1 MRKKIL
7 IAAAA
12 FAVWLPLIHP
22 FGPVR
27 HENDAGSNVSTEIKD
42 PRVRE
47 VLERVCGNCHSERT
61 KWPVYSY
68 LPLVFWALERD
79 VAEGR
84 RHVDFSQWEQY
95 SPDRKRDLLARI
107 GSQVRKGRMP
117 PARYVLLHPDARL
130 SESEIQTIYEWTKVE
145 RSALRSKRE

>member
-27 HENDAGSNVSTEIKD
+27 QEGNAGPTAGEEIKD
-42 PRVRE
+42 PRVRA
-47 VLERVCGNCHSERT
+47 VLERVCANCHSERT

-68 LPLVFWALERD
+68 LPLVSWALEKD
-79 VAEGR
+79 VVEAR
-84 RHVDFSQWEQY
+84 RHMDLSHWEQY

-130 SESEIQTIYEWTKVE
+130 SDGEIQAIYEWTKVE
-145 RSALRSKRE
+145 RSALRTKRE